1 MFKKVESF
9 FRIMIHVSIM
19 ATVVENPVV
28 LVVPDT
34 VQDYVIRAPAPVEP
48 KIWCTQK
55 VAGAFIGFIG
65 VAIGV
70 ACGVTFGVYYRGC

>member
-1 MFKKVESF
+1 
-9 FRIMIHVSIM
+9 MIHVSIM

-28 LVVPDT
+28 LAVPDT

-65 VAIGV
+65 VV
-70 ACGVTFGVYYRGC
+70 VGVTFGVLFGVYYRGC

>member
-1 MFKKVESF
+1 
-9 FRIMIHVSIM
+9 M

-34 VQDYVIRAPAPVEP
+34 VQDYVTPAPQAVPVEP

-65 VAIGV
+65 VV
-70 ACGVTFGVYYRGC
+70 VGVTFGVLFGVYYRGC